1 MAGTT
6 CDPPPRTFRRF
17 PSQPRLS
24 PVHGGLTV
32 LAHTPPPRSVV
43 PASGLRHPRAP
54 RPPVP
59 GRHPYAGRRH
69 TRLHQVQRGVQARRP
84 AVPKVRVVPQPPL
97 ACCAPVPLPFP
108 ALAAVPPAAGTP
120 LLQPRH
126 TGHFLPSAFLPGVFS
141 DDTGSAC
148 STAAV
153 CLTRA
158 PFRRC
163 GMHART
169 RGSRRRTIPPHH
181 TPSVPWGAASRRL
194 PPGRCGARG
203 AHCSGALDF
212 PGFLGSHAC
221 PDPRSHAI
229 DRGRIPG
236 LATRPCGRGPA
247 AVPSRT
253 RGRAPTQH

>member
-1 MAGTT
+1 M
-6 CDPPPRTFRRF
+6 
-17 PSQPRLS
+17 
-24 PVHGGLTV
+24 
-32 LAHTPPPRSVV
+32 LA
-43 PASGLRHPRAP
+43 
-54 RPPVP
+54 
-59 GRHPYAGRRH
+59 
-69 TRLHQVQRGVQARRP
+69 
-84 AVPKVRVVPQPPL
+84 
-97 ACCAPVPLPFP
+97 
-108 ALAAVPPAAGTP
+108 AAVPDCTRASAVCGRGARRYPKSGSSPSRRLHVVHPHLCLFPRLPPYRPPRARPSCSLGTP
-120 LLQPRH
+120 DTSCRQPSCRGRSPTIRAAH
-126 TGHFLPSAFLPGVFS
+126 ARPPPY
-141 DDTGSAC
+141 AC
-148 STAAV
+148 
-153 CLTRA
+153 TRA
-158 PFRRC
+158 LFRRC

-181 TPSVPWGAASRRL
+181 TPSVPWEAASRRL

-212 PGFLGSHAC
+212 PGFLGPHAC

>member
-6 CDPPPRTFRRF
+6 CDPPPRTVRRF

-24 PVHGGLTV
+24 PVHGSLTV
-32 LAHTPPPRSVV
+32 LAHPSTTLECCSGIRAAASACTSTPGAGASSVCWPPPYST
-43 PASGLRHPRAP
+43 ASGPARCAGAAPGGTQSPGCPPAAACMLCTRTSAFSCACRRTARRGHAPLAARARRTLPAVSLPAEGVLRRYGQRVLDRRLCLHPR
-54 RPPVP
+54 
-59 GRHPYAGRRH
+59 
-69 TRLHQVQRGVQARRP
+69 
-84 AVPKVRVVPQPPL
+84 
-97 ACCAPVPLPFP
+97 PFP
-108 ALAAVPPAAGTP
+108 AVW
-120 LLQPRH
+120 H
-126 TGHFLPSAFLPGVFS
+126 S
-141 DDTGSAC
+141 
-148 STAAV
+148 
-153 CLTRA
+153 
-158 PFRRC
+158 
-163 GMHART
+163 RT

-194 PPGRCGARG
+194 PPGRCVARG

-212 PGFLGSHAC
+212 PGFLGPHAC

>member
-1 MAGTT
+1 M
-6 CDPPPRTFRRF
+6 
-17 PSQPRLS
+17 
-24 PVHGGLTV
+24 
-32 LAHTPPPRSVV
+32 AHTPPPWSVV

-69 TRLHQVQRGVQARRP
+69 TRLHQGQRGVQARRP

-108 ALAAVPPAAGTP
+108 ALAAVPPAADTP

-126 TGHFLPSAFLPGVFS
+126 TGHFLPSAFLPGAFS

-153 CLTRA
+153 CLHPR
-158 PFRRC
+158 PFPAAW
-163 GMHART
+163 HAR
-169 RGSRRRTIPPHH
+169 PHAGISPANHTPAH
-181 TPSVPWGAASRRL
+181 TPSVPWEAASRRL

-221 PDPRSHAI
+221 HDTRSHAT
-229 DRGRIPG
+229 DRGWIPG